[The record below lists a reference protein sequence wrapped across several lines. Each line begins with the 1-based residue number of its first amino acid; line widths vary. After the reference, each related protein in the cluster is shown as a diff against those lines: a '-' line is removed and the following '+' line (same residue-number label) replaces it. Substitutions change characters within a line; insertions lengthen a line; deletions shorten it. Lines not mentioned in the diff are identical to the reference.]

1 MKKMKKHSTLI
12 ISVLLLALSALIYS
26 VQFVIFRDMRDTF
39 FYFLQDW
46 AFIPVQIVVVTIV
59 VGRVISDR
67 EKRERIEKTKMLASA
82 FFSELGTELMRRLL
96 KSTSNAQSLAEIIVG
111 GGKQTP
117 EAVKKC
123 AKVIESSG
131 LDISCGVAEFLEL
144 KEFFAVKCPSLLI
157 IASNPMLLEHEAFTD
172 MLWSVFHL
180 SDELIAR
187 GDLTALTQADLNH
200 LNADAQRALSGLI
213 ANWLSHMAHIRSEYP
228 YLFAFECRENA
239 LFDKT
244 C

>member
-96 KSTSNAQSLAEIIVG
+96 KSPSDAQSLAEIIVG

-117 EAVKKC
+117 EAVK
-123 AKVIESSG
+123 
-131 LDISCGVAEFLEL
+131 
-144 KEFFAVKCPSLLI
+144 
-157 IASNPMLLEHEAFTD
+157 
-172 MLWSVFHL
+172 
-180 SDELIAR
+180 
-187 GDLTALTQADLNH
+187 
-200 LNADAQRALSGLI
+200 
-213 ANWLSHMAHIRSEYP
+213 
-228 YLFAFECRENA
+228 
-239 LFDKT
+239 
-244 C
+244 